1 MFGVSK
7 QTLLARDKEIADLQG
22 KLSEQESRSSMML
35 GDLDE
40 TRRLL
45 ESAQANANH
54 NNDMHQQLSVFA
66 DSMKLVQQSLTLLS
80 ASMKQERDV
89 SSEAATAVDHS
100 VQAVERLD
108 TSVRL
113 LADKNHETAGAVLNL
128 SERTAEISNFVQMIR
143 EIADQTNLLAL
154 NAAIEA
160 ARAGEAG
167 RGFAVVADEVR
178 KLAERTTQ
186 ATSQIGSLVDAVQGE
201 TGRVKSQLE
210 INPKQMEAFSRDGA
224 DARENIGALQTI
236 SETLNKAISSVALN
250 SFVETAK
257 VDHLVYKMEIYKVL
271 MGMSEKKEGDFASHQ
286 NCRLGKWYYEGDGAE
301 SFSGLPGYRELEPH
315 HMAVHANGAE
325 AIRAHYEGN
334 RQAAIKAL
342 ASMEAASMRV
352 IQTLQG
358 MAESAV
364 H

>member
-7 QTLLARDKEIADLQG
+7 KVLFARDKEIADLQT
-22 KLSEQESRSSMML
+22 KLNEQESLTSSLL
-35 GDLDE
+35 GEINE
-40 TRRLL
+40 TSRRL
-45 ESAQANANH
+45 EAAQAASSQ
-54 NNDMHQQLSVFA
+54 NNDLHQQLSTFG
-66 DSMKLVQQSLTLLS
+66 DSLKMVQLSLAKLA
-80 ASMKQERDV
+80 ASMKQERNV
-89 SSEAATAVDHS
+89 SGDAASAVDCS

-108 TSVRL
+108 ASVRL
-113 LADKNHETAGAVLNL
+113 LAEKNHKTADAVLNL
-128 SERTAEISNFVQMIR
+128 NERTAEIGNFVQMIR
-143 EIADQTNLLAL
+143 AIADQTNLLAL

-210 INPKQMEAFSRDGA
+210 INPAQMAAFASDGA

-236 SETLNKAISSVALN
+236 SDALNKTISSVSLN

-271 MGMSEKKEGDFASHQ
+271 MGTSNKGESDFASHHQ
-286 NCRLGKWYYEGDGAE
+286 CRLGQWYYEGDGAE
-301 SFSGLPGYRELEPH
+301 SFSKLRGYRELEPH
-315 HMAVHANGAE
+315 HMAVHASGAE
-325 AIRAHYEGN
+325 AVRAHLGGDAK
-334 RQAAIKAL
+334 AAISAL
-342 ASMEAASMRV
+342 SNMEAASMQV
-352 IQTLQG
+352 IDNLQR
-358 MAESAV
+358 MAESAA